1 MSENADQR
9 DAKYV
14 HTKVSQIAVFTP
26 QLEQLEQGGT
36 SEQAGKVSWWTEHDT
51 TAHELHARENTVTC
65 RGVCGGIWSTI
76 VNNAKMGTMGG
87 NKLFDDQRGN

>member
-26 QLEQLEQGGT
+26 QLEQGGAD
-36 SEQAGKVSWWTEHDT
+36 EQAGKISW
-51 TAHELHARENTVTC
+51 
-65 RGVCGGIWSTI
+65 
-76 VNNAKMGTMGG
+76 
-87 NKLFDDQRGN
+87 